1 MRALRYIT
9 LKLGEGQ
16 SLPLQYLV
24 GLSFFNTFM
33 KTGIN
38 PRTVAL
44 LYLGTFAIF
53 TLILVLISYFNGK
66 NLLEYM
72 ITIYMG
78 IIICGT
84 ASVLLIKEVERRA
97 QKEKL
102 NRKQLSTLRLLTL
115 CCLFVFTPASI
126 VIIRLLIS
134 RKILSDILT
143 LSIIPLVFIACY
155 SIRSKMI
162 LKYTIKDF
170 S

>member
-1 MRALRYIT
+1 
-9 LKLGEGQ
+9 
-16 SLPLQYLV
+16 
-24 GLSFFNTFM
+24 
-33 KTGIN
+33 
-38 PRTVAL
+38 
-44 LYLGTFAIF
+44 
-53 TLILVLISYFNGK
+53 
-66 NLLEYM
+66 M

-115 CCLFVFTPASI
+115 CCLFVFTPAFI
-126 VIIRLLIS
+126 VIIRLLI
-134 RKILSDILT
+134 RKKVLSDILT

-170 S
+170 SWQKILDLLNRTPFLISRTIAPKSCNDGTWRMVVRYFEKSKYPPCSERWD

>member
-1 MRALRYIT
+1 MQQIIRLLENIKT
-9 LKLGEGQ
+9 IL
-16 SLPLQYLV
+16 LPTGRQYLV
-24 GLSFFNTFM
+24 GLSFFDTFM

-44 LYLGTFAIF
+44 LYLGTFVLF

-84 ASVLLIKEVERRA
+84 ASVLLIKEVGRRA

-102 NRKQLSTLRLLTL
+102 NRKQLSILRLLTL
-115 CCLFVFTPASI
+115 
-126 VIIRLLIS
+126 
-134 RKILSDILT
+134 
-143 LSIIPLVFIACY
+143 
-155 SIRSKMI
+155 
-162 LKYTIKDF
+162 
-170 S
+170 

>member
-1 MRALRYIT
+1 M
-9 LKLGEGQ
+9 
-16 SLPLQYLV
+16 
-24 GLSFFNTFM
+24 M
-33 KTGIN
+33 KTNIGSKM
-38 PRTVAL
+38 VAL
-44 LYLGTFAIF
+44 LYSGIFALF
-53 TLILVLISYFNGK
+53 TLILILISYFNGRS
-66 NLLEYM
+66 LLEDM
-72 ITIYMG
+72 VTIYMG